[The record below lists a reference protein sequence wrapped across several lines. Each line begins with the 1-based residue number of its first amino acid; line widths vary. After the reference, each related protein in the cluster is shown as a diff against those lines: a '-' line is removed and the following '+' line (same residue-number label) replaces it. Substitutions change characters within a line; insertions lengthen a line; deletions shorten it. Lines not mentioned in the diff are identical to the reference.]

1 MFNEE
6 QRKIMYEMPEHEFDI
21 LLDMTINDL
30 RKSGA
35 SQKYISYVIGN
46 MIACRTDIEKLKMDP
61 ITTGSIVFREGGED
75 EA

>member
-6 QRKIMYEMPEHEFDI
+6 QRKMMYEMPEQEFDI
-21 LLDMTINDL
+21 LLDMTMNDL

-35 SQKYISYVIGN
+35 TQKYISYVIGH
-46 MIACRTDIEKLKMDP
+46 MIACRADIEKIKMDP
-61 ITTGSIVFREGGED
+61 ITTGSIVFQGGGED

>member
-30 RKSGA
+30 RKSAA
-35 SQKYISYVIGN
+35 SQKYISYVIGH
-46 MIACRTDIEKLKMDP
+46 MIACRTDIEKMKMDP
-61 ITTGSIVFREGGED
+61 ITTGSIVFRGGGKGD
-75 EA
+75 A